1 MIQGLRA
8 SHGGFAGWLD
18 AHHPRSKAEWVKL
31 FKKTF
36 RFTGGDDEWFASGYL
51 RDEVGKVEGIRIVII
66 KQEDHREAESFY
78 AAAESMRNSW
88 ISVMVQSMKLQAI
101 TQKMAIQLRQRR

>member
-1 MIQGLRA
+1 MGKLART
-8 SHGGFAGWLD
+8 D
-18 AHHPRSKAEWVKL
+18 ALGQP
-31 FKKTF
+31 F
-36 RFTGGDDEWFASGYL
+36 RFTGGDDKWFASGYL

-88 ISVMVQSMKLQAI
+88 ISVMVHSMKLQAI
-101 TQKMAIQLRQRR
+101 TQKLAIQLRHRR